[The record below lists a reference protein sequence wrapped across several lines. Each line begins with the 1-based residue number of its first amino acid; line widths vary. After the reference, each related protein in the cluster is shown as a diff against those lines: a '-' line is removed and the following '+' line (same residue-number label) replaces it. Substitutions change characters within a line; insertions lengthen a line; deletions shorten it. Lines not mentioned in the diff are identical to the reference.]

1 MKFLCI
7 DKNTLDIG
15 VFDCTENFFEAGKIQ
30 VQKAIETYETFFK
43 GKDWE
48 TTEITESLDE
58 YYIQG
63 VLDINPK
70 TNE

>member
-1 MKFLCI
+1 MPELCRYH
-7 DKNTLDIG
+7 
-15 VFDCTENFFEAGKIQ
+15 